1 MRVLIGT
8 LSLLLAVSFTAQAGD
23 KALLGALIGA
33 AGGAAVGHSV
43 DRTGGSGKGAA
54 IGAVGGYV
62 LGTVLEGQEGQAAET
77 ASTPV
82 SQTTSQTTSRAASQ
96 TASTTVTAFR
106 QDCSLALDYFQRGY
120 DASSNVDKIYYLQKG
135 LQHCETDVQAQN
147 DLGAAYYQRGGRH
160 DIDRARDQFRAA
172 LRLDPNYSSARQN
185 LNSL

>member
-1 MRVLIGT
+1 MRVLIGA
-8 LSLLLAVSFTAQAGD
+8 LAFLLMLPSAAQAGD

-62 LGTVLEGQEGQAAET
+62 LGAVLEGQEGQTSES

-82 SQTTSQTTSRAASQ
+82 SQTSSRAASQ

-106 QDCSLALDYFQRGY
+106 QDCSLAQDYFQRGY
-120 DASSNVDKIYYLQKG
+120 DASSNSDKIYYLQKG
-135 LQHCETDVQAQN
+135 LQHCPTDARAQN
-147 DLGAAYYQRGGRH
+147 DLGVAYYQRGDRH
-160 DIDRARDQFRAA
+160 DNDRARDQFRAA
-172 LRLDPNYSSARQN
+172 LRLNPNYSSARQN